1 MKVIAEGRAQ
11 KGWSKEYVCTGE
23 GNGGGGCAAVLLV
36 EFNDLYIT
44 HHYDYGGGHDT
55 YTTFRCGACGVET
68 DIKHYT
74 GPHVSNGRG
83 R

>member
-1 MKVIAEGRAQ
+1 MKVITEGRAQ
-11 KGWSKEYVCTGE
+11 KGWAKEFVCTGE

-44 HHYDYGGGHDT
+44 HRYCYNEHDT
-55 YTTFRCGACGVET
+55 FTTFRCVACGVET

-74 GPHVSNGRG
+74 GPSVTRG
-83 R
+83 RS